1 MLEGGKCSGEN
12 RPGRGGDW
20 YKVVK
25 WKCALR
31 SRRKSNVARV
41 MGEGNRRRGREGRVG
56 NFLEL

>member
-1 MLEGGKCSGEN
+1 MLEGGKCYGEN
-12 RPGRGGDW
+12 SPGRGGDW

-41 MGEGNRRRGREGRVG
+41 MGEGNR
-56 NFLEL
+56 